1 MKNWNVRKQIVA
13 RDDLPEE
20 HRLKRSLSWPHLVAL
35 GVGAIVG
42 TGILTLIGVGAAKAG
57 PAVILSF
64 AIAGVIC
71 ACAAL
76 AYAEVATMIPA
87 SGSAYTYSYVVF
99 GELIAWM
106 IGVALIL
113 EYTLV
118 VSAVAVGWSGY
129 ATGFLNSIH
138 IGSGSLTLPDVLT
151 HGPRLAGKACDG
163 TIQSAAFGINVP
175 AIFII
180 SVVAGL
186 LIVGTRESAGL
197 NAVLVVIKMA
207 ALALFIAVAAPH
219 FNTANFH
226 PFAPYGFG
234 SGNLHCDPGSGSMV
248 TSGVMAAAAIIFF
261 AFYGFDAIATAA
273 EEAKNPSRDLAI
285 GIVGSMLV
293 CVLIYMAVA
302 AAAIGA
308 VAYTG
313 FANSAEPLALI
324 LREIG
329 KPWAA
334 RVLGASAVIALPTVI
349 LAFFYGQSR
358 IFFTVARD
366 GLLPPSLARVSRR
379 GTPVRITIFTA
390 IVTSVFAGLIPLAS
404 IAALANAGT
413 LAAFIAVCA
422 AMLVLRVRD
431 PAAVRKFRTPAAP
444 LVGVIGILGCLYLF
458 ISLPHRTQLFF
469 AIAQV
474 IGLVLYAVYGSAA
487 AERARA
493 R

>member
-1 MKNWNVRKQIVA
+1 MKNWNVRKTVVA
-13 RDDLPEE
+13 REEMPEH
-20 HRLKRSLSWPHLVAL
+20 HRLKQTLSWPHLVAL

-42 TGILTLIGVGAAKAG
+42 TGILTLIGVGAGKAG

-129 ATGFLNSIH
+129 AAGFLNSI
-138 IGSGSLTLPDVLT
+138 GMGLPDALVK
-151 HGPRLAGKACDG
+151 GPELG
-163 TIQSAAFGINVP
+163 GILNLP

-180 SVVAGL
+180 AVVAGL
-186 LIVGTRESAGL
+186 LIAGTRESATL
-197 NAVLVVIKMA
+197 NAILVVIKML
-207 ALALFIAVAAPH
+207 ALALFVAVALPVFNSAH
-219 FNTANFH
+219 FE
-226 PFAPYGFG
+226 PFMPFGFPR
-234 SGNLHCDPGSGSMV
+234 SGPSGSEV
-248 TSGVMAAAAIIFF
+248 GVMAAAAIIFF

-293 CVLIYMAVA
+293 CVFIYMLVA

-313 FANSAEPLALI
+313 FADSPEPLALI

-329 KPWAA
+329 QPWAA
-334 RVLGASAVIALPTVI
+334 GILGASAVIALPTVI

-366 GLLPPSLARVSRR
+366 GLLPSSLARVSSR

-390 IVTSVFAGLIPLAS
+390 IVTSAFAGLIPLDA

-413 LAAFIAVCA
+413 LAAFVAVCA
-422 AMLVLRVRD
+422 AMLVLRKRE
-431 PAAVRKFRTPAAP
+431 PGRERKFRTPLP
-444 LVGVIGILGCLYLF
+444 WLVGLVGIFGCLYLF
-458 ISLPHRTQLFF
+458 ISLPNRTQIFF
-469 AIAQV
+469 VVAQI
-474 IGLVLYAVYGSAA
+474 IGLLAYFAYGGRA
-487 AERARA
+487 AEKARA
-493 R
+493 NA

>member
-1 MKNWNVRKQIVA
+1 MAKPGFRKTIVPH
-13 RDDLPEE
+13 DELPEE
-20 HRLKRSLSWPHLVAL
+20 HRLKKSLSWPHLVAL

-42 TGILTLIGVGAAKAG
+42 TGILTLIGVGAGKAG

-64 AIAGVIC
+64 AIAGMIC

-76 AYAEVATMIPA
+76 AYAEVATMIPQA
-87 SGSAYTYSYVVF
+87 GSAYTYSYAVF

-129 ATGFLNSIH
+129 AAGFLKSIH
-138 IGSGSLTLPDVLT
+138 LGLPDALVQ
-151 HGPRLAGKACDG
+151 GPELG
-163 TIQSAAFGINVP
+163 GILNLP

-180 SVVAGL
+180 WVVAFL
-186 LIVGTRESAGL
+186 LIAGTRESATL
-197 NAVLVVIKMA
+197 NAILVVIKML
-207 ALALFIAVAAPH
+207 ALALFVAVALPV
-219 FNTANFH
+219 FNPEHFH
-226 PFAPYGFG
+226 PFMPYGFPR
-234 SGNLHCDPGSGSMV
+234 SGPPGHEV
-248 TSGVMAAAAIIFF
+248 GVMAAAAIIFF

-285 GIVGSMLV
+285 GIVGSMAV
-293 CVLIYMAVA
+293 CVFIYMVVA

-308 VAYTG
+308 VATTG
-313 FANSAEPLALI
+313 FAGSAEPLALI
-324 LREIG
+324 LRDIG
-329 KPWAA
+329 QPWAA

-366 GLLPPSLARVSRR
+366 GLLPPSLARVSKR

-390 IVTSVFAGLIPLAS
+390 VVTSVFAGLIPLTS

-413 LAAFIAVCA
+413 LAAFVAVCA
-422 AMLVLRVRD
+422 AMLVLRRRE
-431 PAAVRKFRTPAAP
+431 PEAERKFRAP
-444 LVGVIGILGCLYLF
+444 LPWVIGIFGILGCIYLF
-458 ISLPHRTQLFF
+458 ISLPSRTQLFF
-469 AIAQV
+469 LSAQV
-474 IGLVLYAVYGSAA
+474 IGLVLYAIYGSRA

-493 R
+493 G

>member
-1 MKNWNVRKQIVA
+1 VKNWNVRKVIVA
-13 RDDLPEE
+13 REDMPEH
-20 HRLKRSLSWPHLVAL
+20 HRLAQTLSWPHLVAL

-42 TGILTLIGVGAAKAG
+42 TGILTLIGVGAGKAG

-71 ACAAL
+71 ACASL

-87 SGSAYTYSYVVF
+87 SGSAYTYSYAVF

-129 ATGFLNSIH
+129 AAGFLKSIH
-138 IGSGSLTLPDVLT
+138 LGLPDALVQ
-151 HGPRLAGKACDG
+151 GPELGG
-163 TIQSAAFGINVP
+163 VINLP

-180 SVVAGL
+180 WVVAML
-186 LIVGTRESAGL
+186 LIAGTRESATV
-197 NAVLVVIKMA
+197 NAILVVIKLA
-207 ALALFIAVAAPH
+207 ALALFIAVALPV
-219 FNTANFH
+219 FNPSHFH
-226 PFAPYGFG
+226 PFMPYGFPR
-234 SGNLHCDPGSGSMV
+234 SGPSGSEV
-248 TSGVMAAAAIIFF
+248 GVMAAAAIIFF

-285 GIVGSMLV
+285 GIVGSMLL
-293 CVLIYMAVA
+293 CVLIYMVVA

-308 VAYTG
+308 LATSR
-313 FANSAEPLALI
+313 FADSPEPLALI

-334 RVLGASAVIALPTVI
+334 RILGASAVIALPTVI

-366 GLLPPSLARVSRR
+366 GLLPATLARVSRR

-390 IVTSVFAGLIPLAS
+390 VVTSVFAGLIPLAA

-413 LAAFIAVCA
+413 LAAFVAVCA
-422 AMLVLRVRD
+422 AMLTLRVREPD
-431 PAAVRKFRTPAAP
+431 RERKFRSPAAWV
-444 LVGVIGILGCLYLF
+444 VGIGGIVGCLYLF
-458 ISLPHRTQLFF
+458 VSLPVRTQLFF
-469 AIAQV
+469 FSAQI
-474 IGLVLYAVYGSAA
+474 IGLLLYAVYGSRA

-493 R
+493 ASAA